1 MMSKRANDLFKPGN
15 HGSTFGG
22 NPLACATALTVLE
35 VMERDNICELVTK
48 NSAILMD
55 KLIQNLGEHPHVK
68 AIRGKGFM
76 IGIELDRPAMDMRAL
91 GLANGVIF
99 NITADTVVRLLP
111 PLIIN
116 EDEINE
122 LVNRLTLT
130 INQFT
135 NN

>member
-1 MMSKRANDLFKPGN
+1 
-15 HGSTFGG
+15 
-22 NPLACATALTVLE
+22 
-35 VMERDNICELVTK
+35 ME
-48 NSAILMD
+48 
-55 KLIQNLGEHPHVK
+55 KLIKNLGEHPNVK
-68 AIRGKGFM
+68 AIRGKGYM
-76 IGIELDRPAMDMRAL
+76 IGVELDRPANEMRLL
-91 GLANGVIF
+91 GLANGVLF

-135 NN
+135 Q